1 MSCKDLDLLFTGSGR
16 LPAEAEDHL
25 RSCDRCRS
33 LAKAIGEPGAAATI
47 DPALMARLQSSATE
61 RLRPVSPLPSP
72 GFFVG
77 VFLVILVAIAFAG
90 VARFGMP
97 GFHALSMGRKV
108 VIFSLLGVSAW
119 ILAVAVA
126 HQMTPGSRKWMNT
139 GPLVGGMIAVLLAVF
154 ALLFHNFDW
163 HAFASGGMWC
173 FRTGIECAIPAGFL
187 IWLLLRRG
195 LLVNPVSAGALAGAL
210 SGLVG
215 LTMLEL
221 HCPIFNAFHILFW
234 HAGVMILATVA
245 GAAIGFLM
253 NWAGN

>member
-16 LPAEAEDHL
+16 LPAEAEEHL

-33 LAKAIGEPGAAATI
+33 LAEAIGEPGAAATI
-47 DPALMARLQSSATE
+47 GPALMARLQSSATE
-61 RLRPVSPLPSP
+61 HLRPVSPLPSP

-97 GFHALSMGRKV
+97 GFHALSLFRKI

-119 ILAVAVA
+119 TLAVAVA
-126 HQMTPGSRKWMNT
+126 HQMTPGSRKWMNA
-139 GPLVGGMIAVLLAVF
+139 GPLVGGIIAILLAAF
-154 ALLFHNFDW
+154 ALLFRNFDW
-163 HAFASGGMWC
+163 HAFTSGGMWC

-195 LLVNPVSAGALAGAL
+195 LLLNPVSAGALAGAL

-253 NWAGN
+253 NWVRN